1 MSNRGEEK
9 NRRRAQRVEAER
21 AAARRASRRRR
32 PDGRSQQATTDR
44 PPTGPHPA
52 LLAGARNGRYAGFR
66 DRAIGSRVARRARF
80 LGVPGASLDDIARR
94 AGVGAGTVHRHFPTK
109 DELLVAVLAER
120 LQDLADAVGALVD
133 AEDRAQRSSPS
144 FAGSR
149 RTRDRTPRSPPPS
162 PTPAEVGDTVREAS
176 RALQDGFGALLE
188 RAQAAEPY
196 GPTSTSLTCARSS
209 PARWRSNGN
218 SPRVPAV
225 AA

>member
-1 MSNRGEEK
+1 VHGDEVVVGDH
-9 NRRRAQRVEAER
+9 ALDQQREAFAVE
-21 AAARRASRRRR
+21 
-32 PDGRSQQATTDR
+32 G
-44 PPTGPHPA
+44 
-52 LLAGARNGRYAGFR
+52 
-66 DRAIGSRVARRARF
+66 
-80 LGVPGASLDDIARR
+80 PGASLDDIARR

-133 AEDRAQRSSPS
+133 AEDPAQRSSPS

-188 RAQAAEPY
+188 RAQAAGAVRADLDVVDLRAIVAGALAIERQ
-196 GPTSTSLTCARSS
+196 LTEGSRGRGLTVITEGLR
-209 PARWRSNGN
+209 P
-218 SPRVPAV
+218 
-225 AA
+225 